1 MIVNFCGGNFF
12 RWFEIFSMFLGE
24 VYVWMLYLEMNLR
37 LFYVEGI
44 CRIIVIILIFILI
57 LNYCE
62 ILFYFFFFEF
72 SIVLFRIIVYFLC
85 KWLVLIFWLDGEE
98 VGNCMFLFFIILI
111 CDFGN
116 FSFWVE
122 CICFFCYKFYRLEL
136 VCFRNI

>member
-1 MIVNFCGGNFF
+1 M
-12 RWFEIFSMFLGE
+12 
-24 VYVWMLYLEMNLR
+24 WMLYLEMNLR

-85 KWLVLIFWLDGEE
+85 K
-98 VGNCMFLFFIILI
+98 
-111 CDFGN
+111 
-116 FSFWVE
+116 
-122 CICFFCYKFYRLEL
+122 
-136 VCFRNI
+136 